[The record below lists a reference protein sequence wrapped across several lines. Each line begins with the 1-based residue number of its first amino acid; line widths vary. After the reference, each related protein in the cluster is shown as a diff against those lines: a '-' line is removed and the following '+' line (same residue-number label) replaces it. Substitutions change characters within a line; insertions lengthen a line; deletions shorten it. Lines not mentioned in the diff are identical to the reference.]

1 MKYLIL
7 SLMAVTSAACSQI
20 REGGVLSFDEKVS
33 MDDALD
39 YAQTKGRSYKG
50 ATIGAA
56 PVVRPAVERP
66 SYVPEKEM
74 ALVTPPKT
82 MLVWTFPHV
91 TDDNVRQ
98 FGHWKTI
105 FLNDRYEWVK
115 PTHELSSEE
124 SRTGGMYG
132 TLPR

>member
-1 MKYLIL
+1 
-7 SLMAVTSAACSQI
+7 MAVFAAACSQI
-20 REGGVLSFDEKVS
+20 REGGVLPFKDKVS
-33 MDDALD
+33 MDDSLK
-39 YAQTKGRSYKG
+39 YAQTKGRVYRGMDGKAS
-50 ATIGAA
+50 
-56 PVVRPAVERP
+56 PVVVRPAVERP

-115 PTHELSSEE
+115 PTHELSLDE